1 MRVFAFN
8 PESIIL
14 ILVRNYNFF
23 LFETKII
30 YILTL

>member
-1 MRVFAFN
+1 MSISAYDMKDAF
-8 PESIIL
+8 L
-14 ILVRNYNFF
+14 ILTSDYNFF